1 MAAHVKDADRKL
13 TRRQAENARAA
24 IDVGKIIRK
33 LQRTIDGK
41 IEMTPGQIKAA
52 MILLDKSLPT
62 LQAIDSHITTDTPS
76 MSREECE
83 QALREYLL
91 ANPALVTQVLNLEPN
106 VLDFDKGRLIEVE

>member
-1 MAAHVKDADRKL
+1 MAIKDADRKL

-62 LQAIDSHITTDTPS
+62 LQAVDSHISTDTPS

-91 ANPALVTQVLNLEPN
+91 ANPALVTQVMNRQPQVLELAKERS
-106 VLDFDKGRLIEVE
+106 VVEVK